1 MGGTGPLIGVLACG
15 RCVQVNI
22 QGNVMEGL
30 GGPAIVVN
38 DVLGLTIQAN
48 YFEGNDEN
56 AWRWGAPHHL
66 TRLAANS
73 LRTRLVTSAKGVR
86 ASMVNCLKARLK
98 RSGVG
103 ERGEGGLPSLPG
115 DLCFSWPLQS
125 PM

>member
-1 MGGTGPLIGVLACG
+1 LHDFAIQHTDGKMGGTGPLIGVLACG

-66 TRLAANS
+66 THPRQKGSWENP
-73 LRTRLVTSAKGVR
+73 LR
-86 ASMVNCLKARLK
+86 
-98 RSGVG
+98 
-103 ERGEGGLPSLPG
+103 
-115 DLCFSWPLQS
+115 
-125 PM
+125 